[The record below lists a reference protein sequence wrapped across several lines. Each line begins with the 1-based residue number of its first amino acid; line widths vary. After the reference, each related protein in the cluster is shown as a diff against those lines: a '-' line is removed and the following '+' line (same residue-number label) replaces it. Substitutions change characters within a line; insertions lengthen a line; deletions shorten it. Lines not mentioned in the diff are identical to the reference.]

1 MQTLSVCVTLTS
13 VLIVVNILSMERE
26 CLNARPIFLPSMDR
40 SNEEHLLHLII
51 KQGYL
56 VEKGANLRRDSEK
69 QFHFPPPHVQEC
81 RKVRVRTVKLRIPQN
96 LGPTY
101 ESYDCETF
109 SVVLE

>member
-1 MQTLSVCVTLTS
+1 MVKTAVC
-13 VLIVVNILSMERE
+13 E
-26 CLNARPIFLPSMDR
+26 
-40 SNEEHLLHLII
+40 
-51 KQGYL
+51 YL
-56 VEKGANLRRDSEK
+56 VSWNKAWASHSVFCLPFFSCTLNHE
-69 QFHFPPPHVQEC
+69 EC